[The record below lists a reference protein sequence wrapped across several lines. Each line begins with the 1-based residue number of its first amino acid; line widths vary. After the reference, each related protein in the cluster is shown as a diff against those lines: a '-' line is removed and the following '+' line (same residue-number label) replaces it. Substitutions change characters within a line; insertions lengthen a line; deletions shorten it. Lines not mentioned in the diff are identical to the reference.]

1 MAATTGT
8 PPGGTTGTS
17 NGKPGATKVIDSS
30 RDKPDA
36 ASAATTESNQPSAGK
51 ILDTGPQA
59 TGTPTPSKVTVSQT
73 DTGKSSA
80 ATYGDP
86 PGFGGVTEPNTA
98 SLTTTQQ
105 YARPNSGT
113 TSTSTTGTS
122 SLTDTGPKADSDT
135 TDNLTE
141 TARDIIGQQ
150 VGSRA
155 AEEWQQRKQQV
166 SEVAGNLKD
175 SAARSA
181 GQVRDTANRAT
192 YRVRQQSRQGIDAAQ
207 TMITDYPMATALIAL
222 GVGLLL
228 GSMLGGQGRKSRSY
242 DYRDQDLDLGE
253 YGSSRSYRSRDRE
266 SDYRRAEANAGYDRS
281 GY

>member
-1 MAATTGT
+1 MATTVGT

-17 NGKPGATKVIDSS
+17 IGKPGATKVIDSS

-36 ASAATTESNQPSAGK
+36 ASAATTESNQPSVEK
-51 ILDTGPQA
+51 ILDVGPQA
-59 TGTPTPSKVTVSQT
+59 TGSPTPSKVTVTQT

-86 PGFGGVTEPNTA
+86 TGFGGVTEPNTA
-98 SLTTTQQ
+98 SPTATQQ
-105 YARPNSGT
+105 YARPHSGT
-113 TSTSTTGTS
+113 TSTSMTDTS
-122 SLTDTGPKADSDT
+122 SRTDTGPKSDSGT

-141 TARDIIGQQ
+141 TARDIGQQ

-181 GQVRDTANRAT
+181 EQVRDAANRAT

-207 TMITDYPMATALIAL
+207 TMITDHPMATALIAL

>member
-17 NGKPGATKVIDSS
+17 NGKPGATKVTDSS

-36 ASAATTESNQPSAGK
+36 ASAATTESNQPSAEK

-86 PGFGGVTEPNTA
+86 IGFGGVTESNTA
-98 SLTTTQQ
+98 SPTATQQ

-113 TSTSTTGTS
+113 TSTSIIDTS
-122 SLTDTGPKADSDT
+122 SRTDTGPKSDT
-135 TDNLTE
+135 GSLTE
-141 TARDIIGQQ
+141 AVREIGQKA
-150 VGSRA
+150 GSRA

-166 SEVAGNLKD
+166 SQVASNLKD
-175 SAARSA
+175 STYWTAE
-181 GQVRDTANRAT
+181 QVRETANRAT
-192 YRVRQQSRQGIDAAQ
+192 YQVRQQSRQGVGAAT
-207 TMITDYPMATALIAL
+207 TMITEHPLATAMVAL

-228 GSMLGGQGRKSRSY
+228 GSMLGGQGRKSRAY